1 MNITSVNKT
10 ALDDKKKTVGG
21 PLFMAISGFIGM
33 AIMFVFSI
41 LMFPKFSIK
50 NKHRNDIKKNERIN
64 NLARIAIEAIEG
76 GDCTERF
83 ACELGKSARNFNIQE
98 NRFVK

>member
-1 MNITSVNKT
+1 MNISSVKEME
-10 ALDDKKKTVGG
+10 DKKKAVGS

-33 AIMFVFSI
+33 ALMFVFSV

-50 NKHRNDIKKNERIN
+50 KKGRDDIKKHPRERIN
-64 NLARIAIEAIEG
+64 DLARIAFEAIEG

-83 ACELGKSARNFNIQE
+83 ACELGKSARNFNFQE